1 MGKIKE
7 NQSKLSDCLSADNV
21 VQKSRPLQTLWRAKL
36 GLGELKVLDVYLSRI
51 DSHNPNKRKVVFS
64 KEEFEE
70 LLGVKR
76 VHPKALEKYTDALMD
91 QKVLL
96 EDERYAGGFH
106 KIVLFC
112 ESGCYCDKETGKWM
126 VEMSCSPEAMEYV
139 FNIETLGYLRYK
151 LKNVLQLTSRYSYFM
166 FLYLTQN
173 AFRSEWEISTAE
185 LRQLLGCED
194 DLYKEYKYFNQRI
207 LKSCFQEVNS
217 KTDIQYEY
225 TPIRNGRQ
233 VEKIKFVISTSPKK
247 LAQTQKS

>member
-1 MGKIKE
+1 MGKAKE
-7 NQSKLSDCLSADNV
+7 NQSKLTDCLHSDNV

-51 DSHNPNKRKVVFS
+51 DSHNPNKRKITFS
-64 KEEFEE
+64 KEEFED

-76 VHPKALEKYTDALMD
+76 VHPKMLEKYTDTLMD

-139 FNIETLGYLRYK
+139 FNIEALGYLRYK
-151 LKNVLQLTSRYSYFM
+151 LKNVLQLTSKYSYFM

-173 AFRSEWEISTAE
+173 AFRSTWEISIDE
-185 LRQLLGCED
+185 LRQILSCED
-194 DLYKEYKYFNQRI
+194 ELYKEYKYFNQRI
-207 LKSCFQEVNS
+207 LKQCLQEVND

-225 TPIRNGRQ
+225 TPVRNGRC
-233 VEKIKFVISTSPKK
+233 VDKIKFSIHSTLK
-247 LAQTQKS
+247 